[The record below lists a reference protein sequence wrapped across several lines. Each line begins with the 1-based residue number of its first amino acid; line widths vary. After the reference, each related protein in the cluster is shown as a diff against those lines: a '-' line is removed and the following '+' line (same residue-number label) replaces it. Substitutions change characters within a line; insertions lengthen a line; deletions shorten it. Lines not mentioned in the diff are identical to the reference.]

1 MKVVGPGP
9 GRSLLHDYESSCGPS
24 FQALETSSTILG
36 CNDDVD
42 KIRELIINIASKV
55 RATSSSSGPT
65 NAKWKQMDR
74 SGFNAIYVT

>member
-1 MKVVGPGP
+1 MKVVVATCNKEKALVGPG
-9 GRSLLHDYESSCGPS
+9 GPS

-55 RATSSSSGPT
+55 RASSSSGPT